1 MKKGRTAV
9 DDREDNVRIQEF
21 LDMIA
26 PSVIKFETDHFICGN
41 TYRCV
46 WALREYPT
54 ATEEQAILSHLGEK
68 DGVTLRIYT
77 RHVTPVEER
86 KIISNAANKNRMDRS
101 NTSDLQQ
108 TVLAESNLQDVTTIV
123 AQMHRNRE
131 PLLHTAVYL
140 ELCAHDLEHL
150 KLLQTEVLTELI
162 RSKLNVDRLIL
173 RQQQGFRCVMPS
185 GYNLFKDQFE
195 RVLPASSVANLYPF
209 NYSGKT
215 DPHGFYIG
223 RDKFGSNVLVDFNR
237 RADDKTNANIL
248 ILGNSGQGKSYLLKL
263 LLTNL
268 REAGMHICALDPE
281 MEYEDLTNNLG
292 GCFIDLMSGEFI
304 INPLEP
310 KTWDEA
316 GSPEDLDAPQTFR
329 IRSRLS
335 QHISFLKDFFRS
347 YKDFS
352 DREIDV
358 IEIMLQK
365 LYTRWGIT
373 DESDFECLA
382 AEDYPV
388 LSDLYAFI
396 EEEYQGFDENRRQLY
411 TAEMLQSILLGLN
424 SMCVGAESKFFNGH
438 TNITDDGFIT
448 FGVKGLL
455 QASRNLKD
463 ALLFNVLSF
472 MSDELLTQGN
482 TAASL
487 DEFYLF
493 LSNLT
498 AVEYVRNFMKR
509 VRKKD
514 SAVIIASQNLEDFNL
529 DGVKEYTKPLFSIPT
544 HQFLFNAGS
553 IDAKFYT
560 DTLQLEDSE
569 YNLIRYPQ
577 RGVCLY
583 KCGNERYNLM
593 VHAPEH
599 KAKLFGKAGG
609 R

>member
-1 MKKGRTAV
+1 M
-9 DDREDNVRIQEF
+9 RI
-21 LDMIA
+21 
-26 PSVIKFETDHFICGN
+26 V
-41 TYRCV
+41 
-46 WALREYPT
+46 
-54 ATEEQAILSHLGEK
+54 
-68 DGVTLRIYT
+68 
-77 RHVTPVEER
+77 
-86 KIISNAANKNRMDRS
+86 
-101 NTSDLQQ
+101 
-108 TVLAESNLQDVTTIV
+108 
-123 AQMHRNRE
+123 
-131 PLLHTAVYL
+131 
-140 ELCAHDLEHL
+140 
-150 KLLQTEVLTELI
+150 
-162 RSKLNVDRLIL
+162 
-173 RQQQGFRCVMPS
+173 
-185 GYNLFKDQFE
+185 
-195 RVLPASSVANLYPF
+195 
-209 NYSGKT
+209 
-215 DPHGFYIG
+215 
-223 RDKFGSNVLVDFNR
+223 
-237 RADDKTNANIL
+237 
-248 ILGNSGQGKSYLLKL
+248 
-263 LLTNL
+263 
-268 REAGMHICALDPE
+268 ALDPE

-292 GCFIDLMSGEFI
+292 GCFIDLMSGKYL

-347 YKDFS
+347 YKDFT

-365 LYTRWGIT
+365 LYTKWGI
-373 DESDFECLA
+373 SDQSPFDRMVST
-382 AEDYPV
+382 DYPI
-388 LSDLYAFI
+388 LSDLYALI
-396 EEEYQGFDENRRQLY
+396 EQEYKEFDEDKRQLY

-438 TNITDDGFIT
+438 TNIMDSGVIT

-455 QASRNLKD
+455 QASRSLKN
-463 ALLFNVLSF
+463 ALLFNILSF
-472 MSDELLTQGN
+472 MSDELLTEGN

-514 SAVIIASQNLEDFNL
+514 SAVVIASQNLEDFNL

-553 IDAKFYT
+553 IDARFYT
-560 DTLQLEDSE
+560 DTLQLEESE

-599 KAKLFGKAGG
+599 KARLFGKAGG

>member
-1 MKKGRTAV
+1 M
-9 DDREDNVRIQEF
+9 
-21 LDMIA
+21 
-26 PSVIKFETDHFICGN
+26 
-41 TYRCV
+41 
-46 WALREYPT
+46 
-54 ATEEQAILSHLGEK
+54 
-68 DGVTLRIYT
+68 
-77 RHVTPVEER
+77 
-86 KIISNAANKNRMDRS
+86 
-101 NTSDLQQ
+101 
-108 TVLAESNLQDVTTIV
+108 
-123 AQMHRNRE
+123 
-131 PLLHTAVYL
+131 
-140 ELCAHDLEHL
+140 
-150 KLLQTEVLTELI
+150 
-162 RSKLNVDRLIL
+162 
-173 RQQQGFRCVMPS
+173 
-185 GYNLFKDQFE
+185 
-195 RVLPASSVANLYPF
+195 
-209 NYSGKT
+209 
-215 DPHGFYIG
+215 
-223 RDKFGSNVLVDFNR
+223 
-237 RADDKTNANIL
+237 
-248 ILGNSGQGKSYLLKL
+248 
-263 LLTNL
+263 
-268 REAGMHICALDPE
+268 
-281 MEYEDLTNNLG
+281 
-292 GCFIDLMSGEFI
+292 
-304 INPLEP
+304 
-310 KTWDEA
+310 
-316 GSPEDLDAPQTFR
+316 
-329 IRSRLS
+329 
-335 QHISFLKDFFRS
+335 
-347 YKDFS
+347 
-352 DREIDV
+352 

-365 LYTRWGIT
+365 LYARWGLT
-373 DESDFECLA
+373 DQSDLDSLDP
-382 AEDYPV
+382 EDYPI
-388 LSDLYAFI
+388 LSDLYAFM
-396 EEEYQGFDENRRQLY
+396 EEEYRSFDAKNYPLY

-438 TNITDDGFIT
+438 TNITDDSFIT

-560 DTLQLEDSE
+560 DTLQLEESE

-599 KAKLFGKAGG
+599 KEKLFGKAGG